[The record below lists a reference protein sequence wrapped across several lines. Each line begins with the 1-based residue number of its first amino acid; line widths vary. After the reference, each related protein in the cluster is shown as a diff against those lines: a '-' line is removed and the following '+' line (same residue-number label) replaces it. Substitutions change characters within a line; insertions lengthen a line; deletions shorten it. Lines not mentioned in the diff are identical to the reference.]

1 MRFALIAAAGLL
13 LAGCQEPWPPQTAR
27 SNAQPLPGMPGS
39 PIPPKY
45 CYRTL
50 VAVDCHS
57 APLNNEHYRLLG
69 YEGPPPA
76 KEGFAVGG
84 RPGS

>member
-1 MRFALIAAAGLL
+1 MRLAVLAVACLA
-13 LAGCQEPWPPQTAR
+13 LAGCQEAWPPQASSADR
-27 SNAQPLPGMPGS
+27 PAPGYPGS
-39 PIPPKY
+39 GVAPRY

-69 YEGPPPA
+69 YDGPPPE
-76 KEGFAVGG
+76 KEGFAIGG